1 MMWLND
7 GMHGRADKTSRT
19 YTKVDKITGRT
30 YAVTLRNP
38 RYGKDFSNNQIRA
51 NNRFGALAMGV
62 SAWVKLAKS
71 AEADAADK
79 AQYEKFVKAVKSQ
92 HNFPSVMSLIMGKRY
107 ATVNEALNAVTITDG
122 SYTKTVEFVFQA
134 RPLVGGNE
142 NEDENENQGGSGTS
156 ETPGPNGAEGSEG
169 NSGTDTVALTVT
181 SQGNG
186 TCSIDGGASQAF
198 VSKRVAPGTTVN
210 LVATP
215 ASGATFTQWSDGNTN
230 ASRTYVVNEA
240 VNLTATF
247 SGGES
252 GGGATG
258 PSEG

>member
-19 YTKVDKITGRT
+19 YVKGDRITGRT

-38 RYGKDFSNNQIRA
+38 VYGKDFKNGQIVQ

-62 SAWVKLAKS
+62 AAWYNMAKAS
-71 AEADAADK
+71 DAAAADK
-79 AQYEKFVKAVKSQ
+79 AQLEKFVKALKSQ
-92 HNFPSVMSLIMGKRY
+92 HYYSTVRALIIGKRY
-107 ATVNEALNAVTITDG
+107 ATVNEALNAVTIEDG
-122 SYTKTVEFVFQA
+122 SYTKTVEIVFNA
-134 RPLVGGNE
+134 RPVIDGNE
-142 NEDENENQGGSGTS
+142 NENENQGGSGTS
-156 ETPGPNGAEGSEG
+156 ETPGT
-169 NSGTDTVALTVT
+169 SGTDTVALTVT

-230 ASRTYVVNEA
+230 ASRSYVVSEA